1 MNILLSL
8 ISSGAI
14 KWLSI
19 LILVS
24 GLVGG
29 AYYQHRKIVD
39 TEKQLALQQY
49 NINQLEQNVKD
60 KELFIEQQ
68 QTIFKNR
75 DEEVEKNV
83 KDKELYIRKMEE
95 ISIDKSKIIN
105 DLYNQNDALSEKAK
119 EIEIIIE
126 KDKATGKDR
135 ESSEILKDT
144 FRELENMK

>member
-29 AYYQHRKIVD
+29 AYHQHRKIVD
-39 TEKQLALQQY
+39 NEKQLALQQY
-49 NINQLEQNVKD
+49 NINQLEQNVKS
-60 KELFIEQQ
+60 
-68 QTIFKNR
+68 
-75 DEEVEKNV
+75 
-83 KDKELYIRKMEE
+83 KDLYIKQMEE
-95 ISIDKSKIIN
+95 ISIDKSNIIN
-105 DLYNQNDALSEKAK
+105 DLYVQNDALSEKAK
-119 EIEIIIE
+119 NIEIIIE

-135 ESSEILKDT
+135 ESSDILKNT

>member
-29 AYYQHRKIVD
+29 VYMQHRKIVD
-39 TEKQLALQQY
+39 NEKQLALQQY
-49 NINQLEQNVKD
+49 NINQLEQNVKS
-60 KELFIEQQ
+60 
-68 QTIFKNR
+68 
-75 DEEVEKNV
+75 
-83 KDKELYIRKMEE
+83 KDLYIKQMEE
-95 ISIDKSKIIN
+95 ISIDKSNIIN
-105 DLYNQNDALSEKAK
+105 DLYNQNDALSNKAK
-119 EIEIIIE
+119 DIEIIIE

-135 ESSEILKDT
+135 DSSEILKDT

>member
-60 KELFIEQQ
+60 K
-68 QTIFKNR
+68 
-75 DEEVEKNV
+75 D
-83 KDKELYIRKMEE
+83 LYIKKMEE

-105 DLYNQNDALSEKAK
+105 DLYKQNDALSNKAK
-119 EIEIIIE
+119 DIEIIIE
-126 KDKATGKDR
+126 KDKANGKDR

>member
-49 NINQLEQNVKD
+49 NINQLEQ
-60 KELFIEQQ
+60 
-68 QTIFKNR
+68 
-75 DEEVEKNV
+75 NV